1 MVKYFWSLGYY
12 LIGRIWS
19 SDFSLPTLFSQKGE
33 VDFLQLSM
41 VQKNSARGPILKNYY
56 YRKNFLLS
64 RKTCP
69 FVQNCR
75 EQARRFIKLLFL
87 GVESAFWAI
96 GLTPFVRKVFLG
108 WLRVITIWV
117 QINVTMVNVKFD

>member
-19 SDFSLPTLFSQKGE
+19 PDFSLPTLFSQKGE

-41 VQKNSARGPILKNYY
+41 VQKIAPGGQSYKNYY
-56 YRKNFLLS
+56 FRKNYLLS

-75 EQARRFIKLLFL
+75 EQARRLIKLLFL
-87 GVESAFWAI
+87 RVESAFWAI
-96 GLTPFVRKVFLG
+96 GLTPFVRKVFFRMATCYYNLG
-108 WLRVITIWV
+108 TNQCYNGQCEV
-117 QINVTMVNVKFD
+117 